1 MHILAFICFLLVVSL
16 STTGCAKFSPLAPAS
31 INNYIQPTNKQ
42 IDGYLRSS
50 NLSNVISI
58 DRIDNH
64 FTNILYKVGLNGIGS
79 RVITSIN
86 GYKTVMISDG
96 QTIYGNKMPEVD
108 VGMTSG
114 TVSFIYVY
122 LSDDIIK
129 DADKMKIEYYDSVVN
144 KFIEIEETINTRN
157 CYIYAGSKYNY
168 DARGFQAVKI
178 YSENGEILHE
188 KVLYKKD

>member
-1 MHILAFICFLLVVSL
+1 VYRLAFICFLLAISL
-16 STTGCAKFSPLAPAS
+16 SATGCGRFSPLAPAT
-31 INNYIQPTNKQ
+31 INNYILPTNKQ

-58 DRIDNH
+58 DPIDNH
-64 FTNILYKVGLNGIGS
+64 FANILYKVGQNGIGS

-96 QTIYGNKMPEVD
+96 QTIHGDKMPEVV

-122 LSDDIIK
+122 LNDDISK
-129 DADKMKIEYYDSVVN
+129 DAYKVKLEYYDSALS
-144 KFIEIEETINTRN
+144 KFIEKEEIINHRN
-157 CYIYAGSKYNY
+157 CFIYAGSKYNY
-168 DARGFQAVKI
+168 DERGFQSITI
-178 YSENGEILHE
+178 YGENGKILHG
-188 KVLYKKD
+188 KVLYEKD